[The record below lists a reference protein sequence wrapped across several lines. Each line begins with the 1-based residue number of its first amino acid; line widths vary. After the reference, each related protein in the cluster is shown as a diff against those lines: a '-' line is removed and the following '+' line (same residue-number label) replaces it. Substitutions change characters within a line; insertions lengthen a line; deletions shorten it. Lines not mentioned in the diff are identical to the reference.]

1 VLHGIPSVLLGQVIT
16 HHLPLSE
23 AARGYKI
30 FDNKY
35 EEDGKTMVC
44 KVRWGT
50 ARFSSCGRMR
60 HTADAVTL
68 PRAAGDPPDA
78 CCQGPGGAL
87 IVISLKQHLLLC
99 NT

>member
-1 VLHGIPSVLLGQVIT
+1 MAYHFVLLGQVIT

-44 KVRWGT
+44 KVRW
-50 ARFSSCGRMR
+50 RLVR
-60 HTADAVTL
+60 HMKLKLVSKPRVYCLFQTKVFKQKRPNTDAHV
-68 PRAAGDPPDA
+68 
-78 CCQGPGGAL
+78 
-87 IVISLKQHLLLC
+87 
-99 NT
+99 